1 MTARQIPGQLE
12 LILDVPALTEDQRA
26 DIATHIVT
34 GWQAM
39 GACRSAGNDTWF
51 PDAGHA
57 AKALAGC
64 STCPVR
70 RSCLAAA
77 LVDDEEHGVWGGTT
91 EIQRDMLR
99 IDLAAGVPAD
109 LVLTG
114 GGSLALGASAA

>member
-57 AKALAGC
+57 AKARGLLDLSGSPFLPGGC
-64 STCPVR
+64 PGR
-70 RSCLAAA
+70 
-77 LVDDEEHGVWGGTT
+77 
-91 EIQRDMLR
+91 
-99 IDLAAGVPAD
+99 
-109 LVLTG
+109 
-114 GGSLALGASAA
+114 